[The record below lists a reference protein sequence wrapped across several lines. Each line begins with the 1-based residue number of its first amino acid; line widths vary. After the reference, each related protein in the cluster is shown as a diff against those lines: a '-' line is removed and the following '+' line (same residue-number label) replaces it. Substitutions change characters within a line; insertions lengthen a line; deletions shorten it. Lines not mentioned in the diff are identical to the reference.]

1 MSLPNPINVT
11 YVSPQSGDTFPFIYI
26 VKDTDNIINIDTT
39 HGAVHVILRNI
50 RNSGMLQYQPLLSIN
65 DGGNNASVNNI
76 TIYPSEGD
84 IINDSD
90 FYILNDNGANSII
103 QLSNINQWVVS
114 SSQSGGAPPIPFGGT
129 NYIYVYANGTDTEN
143 ATELQNA
150 YNLAKTM
157 SPSATNR
164 ITIVCGLGYY
174 NFGISVFTLDTQY
187 IDVVP
192 LDGNRSIIFNATE
205 SKPVTANG
213 TIKINANNV
222 FVKGINVGGKPF
234 QVSGNNL
241 NSIVVEN
248 CKGGNYSFNDS
259 ELSGY
264 EMSGTFINCEGGSY
278 SFGGSISL
286 MTNPIVSGRFI
297 DCISGEKSFGGG
309 DGLGTASGFFKNC
322 QSIGDSSFGYIASG
336 NFSNCTSSNYSF
348 AYSGTASG
356 VFNNCEAN
364 VLSFGANGSVLGTF
378 NNCIGGADSW
388 VSLNM
393 TAKIWFSRHSGGN
406 SAPSPSLG
414 GNIVAF
420 ITANNNFIA
429 QNP

>member
-1 MSLPNPINVT
+1 MSSVKITELSNVLGSQINPSVDVLP
-11 YVSPQSGDTFPFIYI
+11 I
-26 VKDTDNIINIDTT
+26 VR
-39 HGAVHVILRNI
+39 V
-50 RNSGMLQYQPLLSIN
+50 
-65 DGGNNASVNNI
+65 
-76 TIYPSEGD
+76 
-84 IINDSD
+84 
-90 FYILNDNGANSII
+90 GANSTDKITVEE
-103 QLSNINQWVVS
+103 L
-114 SSQSGGAPPIPFGGT
+114 GTLFGGGLEGSQ
-129 NYIYVYANGTDTEN
+129 YIYVAANGTDIEN
-143 ATELQNA
+143 AAELQAA
-150 YNLAKTM
+150 YTAAQMRLPTSTK
-157 SPSATNR
+157 R
-164 ITIVCGLGYY
+164 ITIIAGPGNY
-174 NFGISVFTLDTQY
+174 NFESNVFTMDTDF
-187 IDVVP
+187 IDLVS
-192 LDGNRSIIFNATE
+192 LDGNRSIIFNAPE

-259 ELSGY
+259 ELLGY
-264 EMSGTFINCEGGSY
+264 EISGTFINCEGGSY

-286 MTNPIVSGRFI
+286 MTNPIASGIFI

-309 DGLGTASGFFKNC
+309 DGIGTASGTFINC
-322 QSIGDSSFGYIASG
+322 ESKGDRSFGTTASG
-336 NFSNCTSSNYSF
+336 NFKNCRSSNYSF
-348 AYSGTASG
+348 GYSGTASG

-364 VLSFGANGSVLGTF
+364 FLSFGANGLVLGTF
-378 NNCIGGADSW
+378 NNCVGGTDSW

-393 TAKIWFSRHSGGN
+393 TAKIWFSRHSNGN
-406 SAPSPSLG
+406 NAPSPSLG